1 MDPGFIRRLLFLAIL
16 VALLAAVLG
25 GVAVSLT
32 DRLVFMPSKYPEGN
46 WAPPRAPSVPIV
58 DVHFSAADGTA
69 LNAWYGRP
77 EGARATFLVLHGNA
91 GNLTHRA
98 HLMEALIG
106 LPAAVFLLDYRGYG
120 RSAGQPTEAGVY
132 QDAQAALLW
141 LAAHG
146 VPSDRVVLYGESLG
160 GAVAIETAQRTKVL
174 GLVVQSSFTSMP
186 DMARRLT
193 GLPLG
198 FLLKTRMNS
207 LGKVG
212 GLTVP
217 KLFFHGEADELV
229 PVSMGRK
236 LYEVAAEP
244 KRFVTYP
251 GVGHNDW
258 PGPYARQWLSE
269 TARFLAALPD

>member
-1 MDPGFIRRLLFLAIL
+1 M
-16 VALLAAVLG
+16 
-25 GVAVSLT
+25 SLT

-46 WAPPRAPSVPIV
+46 WEPPSSLPVQIT

-69 LNAWYGRP
+69 LNAWYGCP
-77 EGARATFLVLHGNA
+77 EGARTTLLVLHGNA
-91 GNLTHRA
+91 GNLTHRV
-98 HLMEALIG
+98 HLLEAFLS

-120 RSAGQPTEAGVY
+120 RSTGQPSETGVY
-132 QDAQAALLW
+132 EDAQAALAW
-141 LAAHG
+141 LATHG
-146 VPSDRVVLYGESLG
+146 VPAERVVLYGESLG
-160 GAVAIETAQRTKVL
+160 GAVAIETARRTKVL
-174 GLVVQSSFTSMP
+174 GLIVQSSFTSMP
-186 DMARRLT
+186 DMARRVT

-198 FLLKTRMNS
+198 FLLKSRMNS
-207 LGKVG
+207 VGKVG

-244 KRFVTYP
+244 KRLVTYP

-269 TARFLAALPD
+269 VAQFLDTLRG